1 MLPLHHRS
9 IFESTHLGAFA
20 CIVKAFFHLSTKSLR
35 DAAPFFIIVDKLAL
49 CQHLLYEMQESNPNI
64 LKRLYNWTIS
74 WAEKPQG
81 LWALA
86 VLSFAESSF
95 FPIPPDV
102 LLIPLVFG
110 APKKWWRIALICT
123 LASTAGGVFGWYIGH
138 AAWDATQSF
147 FFNYV
152 PGFTHENFDFVRQS
166 YQSNAFFAIFGAALT
181 PIPYKIFTI
190 AAGVCDVSM
199 ATLITASLLGRG
211 GRFFAVA
218 LIIYFVGPKAKDF
231 IDKYFNIL
239 ASAFF
244 VLLVL
249 GFVLVKFVMK

>member
-1 MLPLHHRS
+1 ME
-9 IFESTHLGAFA
+9 ES
-20 CIVKAFFHLSTKSLR
+20 K
-35 DAAPFFIIVDKLAL
+35 
-49 CQHLLYEMQESNPNI
+49 PNI

-86 VLSFAESSF
+86 ILSFAESSF

-110 APKKWWRIALICT
+110 APKKWLKIVLICT
-123 LASTAGGVFGWYIGH
+123 AASVLGGVFGWYIGRV
-138 AAWDATQSF
+138 AWDALQSF
-147 FFNYV
+147 FFDYV
-152 PGFTHENFDFVRQS
+152 PGFTHQNFEFVQQS
-166 YQSNAFFAIFGAALT
+166 YQNNAFLAIFGAALT

-190 AAGVCDVSM
+190 AAGVCDVSLG
-199 ATLITASLLGRG
+199 TLILASICGRG
-211 GRFFAVA
+211 GRFFVVG
-218 LIIYFVGPKAKDF
+218 LIIYFVGPKAKPF

-239 ASAFF
+239 ATSFF

-249 GFVLVKFVMK
+249 GFVAIKYLMR